1 MENSLKILQSF
12 TRDSTD
18 SQFTTMWRLILLS
31 DGSNTKNL
39 ESITQETVKT
49 EVVSEEDILN
59 EQKALA
65 NESLLF
71 NIFENKTFS
80 DSELVKRVV
89 ILNSK
94 QQPLVYA
101 RSYWPKA
108 KYEQVMKNKQVAIG
122 HNMTQAKL
130 EYFREIKSINTVLWD
145 DKLNSYNGEGNDQ
158 KENFAR
164 GYIIYKNG
172 EPMTYIE
179 EFFTHQINKF
189 LN

>member
-1 MENSLKILQSF
+1 MENSLNIQKSF

-39 ESITQETVKT
+39 ESLTQDTVKT
-49 EVVSEEDILN
+49 EVISEEDIKN
-59 EQKALA
+59 EQKVLA

-71 NIFENKTFS
+71 DIFQNKIFS

-89 ILNSK
+89 ILHSK
-94 QQPLVYA
+94 EQPLVYA
-101 RSYWPKA
+101 RSYWPKE

-122 HNMTQAKL
+122 HNMTQSKL

-145 DKLNSYNGEGNDQ
+145 EKLNKYNGESSQ

-164 GYIIYKNG
+164 GYIIYNNR

-179 EFFTHQINKF
+179 EYFTHQINKF

>member
-1 MENSLKILQSF
+1 METSLKIQKSF

-18 SQFTTMWRLILLS
+18 PEFTIMWRLILLS

-39 ESITQETVKT
+39 ESITQDTVKT
-49 EVVSEEDILN
+49 QLVSEEDIKN
-59 EQKALA
+59 EQKALS

-71 NIFENKTFS
+71 DIFENKTFS

-89 ILNSK
+89 VLNSK
-94 QQPLVYA
+94 EQPLVYA
-101 RSYWPKA
+101 RSYWPKV

-145 DKLNSYNGEGNDQ
+145 EKLNMYNGDSSQ
-158 KENFAR
+158 KENFSR